1 MAKTTRA
8 TQALDKAGAPYEV
21 FTYEYDAGAEKIGE
35 HAAACLG
42 VPAGEVLKTLMMLV
56 DGRPVCVLVPSD
68 RQASLKK
75 VATAMKGKSAEMM
88 KPAEAERVTGY
99 LVGGISPFGQKRR
112 FPVVMESGAL
122 ELPLVF
128 LNGGGR
134 GVQVRLDPKKAAAA
148 LDAATAPILAE
159 QLD

>member
-8 TQALDKAGAPYEV
+8 TQALDRVKIKYQV
-21 FTYEYDAGAEKIGE
+21 FTYDYDPSADKIGE

-42 VPAGEVLKTLMMLV
+42 APASTVLKTLMMLV
-56 DGRPVCVLVPSD
+56 DARPVCVLVPSD

-75 VATAMKGKSAEMM
+75 VAAAMKGKSAEMM

-99 LVGGISPFGQKRR
+99 LVGGISPFGQKRQY
-112 FPVVMESGAL
+112 PILVETGAL
-122 ELPLVF
+122 AHEEVF

-134 GVQVRLDPKKAAAA
+134 GVQVRLDPKQIIQTLGGVAA
-148 LDAATAPILAE
+148 DVLAE
-159 QLD
+159 

>member
-8 TQALDKAGAPYEV
+8 TQALDRDKVDYEV
-21 FTYEYDAGAEKIGE
+21 FTYDYDPSADKIGE

-42 VPAGEVLKTLMMLV
+42 VPASVVLKTLMMLV

-68 RQASLKK
+68 RQSSLKK
-75 VATAMKGKSAEMM
+75 VAAALKGKSAEMM

-112 FPVVMESGAL
+112 YPTLIEAGAL
-122 ELPLVF
+122 AHERVF

-134 GVQVRLDPKKAAAA
+134 GVQVRLDPKHIVATLGAVAA
-148 LDAATAPILAE
+148 DVTAE
-159 QLD
+159 

>member
-8 TQALDKAGAPYEV
+8 TQALDQAKIDYEV
-21 FTYEYDAGAEKIGE
+21 FTYDYDPDADKIGE

-42 VPAGEVLKTLMMLV
+42 VSAPEVLKTLMMLV

-68 RQASLKK
+68 RQSSLKK
-75 VATAMKGKSAEMM
+75 VAAAMKGKSAEMM
-88 KPAEAERVTGY
+88 KPAEAERITGY

-112 FPVVMESGAL
+112 HPTLIEADAL
-122 ELPLVF
+122 NHDRVF

-134 GVQVRLDPKKAAAA
+134 GVQVRLDPKQIAAVLGAVAA
-148 LDAATAPILAE
+148 DVSA
-159 QLD
+159 Q